1 MSSLEKSNKF
11 QVGDLVSYSSSWSH
25 KTIIGIILKEHH
37 SIEKM
42 YLVKC
47 FNYFLDTLWVSKNEL
62 SKV

>member
-37 SIEKM
+37 K
-42 YLVKC
+42 LVNLYFIKC
-47 FNYFLDTLWVSKNEL
+47 FDYHEDCCWFHKDEMF
-62 SKV
+62 KV